1 MTKTRRILAQ
11 AALLALAVGVG
22 ACSPKGAQPDGA
34 GAASSAPPSASASSS
49 GAASQSGSAAQ
60 SGMKG
65 EGNQA
70 PDVNVTDDGL
80 RCDVANFQPA
90 VGSVQEAGGTSYV
103 DLVFTNNGPACWIS
117 GFPQIVFSAGGTT
130 MSSAVHDGEDPGN
143 VYTVARGGRV
153 GVTLTAEALDGIEG
167 CTPGEADLI
176 DITAE
181 GGGGSASLQLS
192 LRVCREIS
200 SVAVSSFEPRP

>member
-11 AALLALAVGVG
+11 AALSALVVGVG
-22 ACSPKGAQPDGA
+22 ACSPKDVQPDGA
-34 GAASSAPPSASASSS
+34 GAASSAPPSASVSSS
-49 GAASQSGSAAQ
+49 GAASQ

-70 PDVNVTDDGL
+70 PDVNVTDDEL
-80 RCDVANFQPA
+80 RCDAANFQPA
-90 VGSVQEAGGTSYV
+90 VDSVQEAGGTSYV

-117 GFPQIVFSAGGTT
+117 GFPQIVFSVGGTT

-143 VYTVARGGRV
+143 VYTVAGGGRV

-192 LRVCREIS
+192 LRVCREIP